1 MSEGYDWRETAA
13 DFDRRIDRLTE
24 RHEALAQSVEMLS
37 HSNREI
43 QDMQRKTQEMQQK
56 NEELQRKNEAMLG
69 QLGDFIHSL
78 ARIAESHER
87 RIEGLETQ

>member
-1 MSEGYDWRETAA
+1 MRSVLSTWKDSGRQMSEGYDWKATAA

-43 QDMQRKTQEMQQK
+43 QEM
-56 NEELQRKNEAMLG
+56 QRKNEEMLG
-69 QLGDFIHSL
+69 QLGGFIHSL
-78 ARIAESHER
+78 ARIAESHEK
-87 RIEGLETQ
+87 RIEGLEEQ